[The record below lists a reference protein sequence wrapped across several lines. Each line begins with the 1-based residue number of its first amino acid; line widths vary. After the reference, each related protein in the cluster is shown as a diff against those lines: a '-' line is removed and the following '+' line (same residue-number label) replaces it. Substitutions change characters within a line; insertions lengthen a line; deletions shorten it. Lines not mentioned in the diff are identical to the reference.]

1 MSNIDALGMS
11 DEDFLN
17 QSPTSFDMPEEQPE
31 AASTVEPVELIEPIE
46 QVIEN
51 DQPTDEV
58 TEEEPEFPEV
68 REDDEPQEAGHE
80 ETSTDEPEE
89 KTAESEETASMDYEG
104 EYNKILAPFK
114 ANGMDMQ
121 VKSPEEAIQLMQMG
135 ANYTKKMQGLQPNLK
150 LLKMLEKN
158 ELLDESKLNML
169 INISEGNPEA
179 ISKFIKDKGIE
190 LDDFDDESKE
200 FKPRDYTVNEAEMKV
215 AEVLSTIENTPTYA
229 RTIDVVGNKW
239 DSSSKQTLS
248 EKPEIIA
255 TINEHMSNG
264 IFDKVNGEVQRQKT
278 FGGLTGLS
286 DYDAYMTV
294 GNQIH
299 QAGGFNEAPKPVAS
313 TPIPAKSKDD
323 TARTQKRKAASSTKA
338 APVKTQKEE
347 FNPLS
352 LSDEEFSKLLNTNL

>member
-1 MSNIDALGMS
+1 MENNIDALGMS
-11 DEDFLN
+11 DADFLN
-17 QSPTSFDMPEEQPE
+17 QSPTSFDIPAEPLEAVPTDEPVDEVEATPEE
-31 AASTVEPVELIEPIE
+31 
-46 QVIEN
+46 VIE
-51 DQPTDEV
+51 DDRPVDEV
-58 TEEEPEFPEV
+58 TEETPEFPE
-68 REDDEPQEAGHE
+68 DEPSDA
-80 ETSTDEPEE
+80 EPEQKE
-89 KTAESEETASMDYEG
+89 EAEVEAVSPTDFES

-179 ISKFIKDKGIE
+179 IQAFVKDKGIE
-190 LDDFDDESKE
+190 LDNFDEDESKE
-200 FKPRDYTVNEAEMKV
+200 FKPKDYTVSESEVRV

-239 DSSSKQTLS
+239 DNSSKQTLS

-264 IFDKVNGEVQRQKT
+264 IFDKVNNEVARQQT
-278 FGGLTGLS
+278 FGGLVGLS
-286 DYDAYMTV
+286 DYEAYMTV
-294 GNQIH
+294 GNQIQ
-299 QAGGFNEAPKPVAS
+299 QAGGFNEAPKPVA
-313 TPIPAKSKDD
+313 TTQVPSKPKDA
-323 TARTQKRKAASSTKA
+323 ARSDKRKAASTTKA
-338 APVKTQKEE
+338 STAKTQKQDY
-347 FNPLS
+347 NPLA
-352 LSDEEFSKLLNTNL
+352 LSDAEFEKLLNSTL